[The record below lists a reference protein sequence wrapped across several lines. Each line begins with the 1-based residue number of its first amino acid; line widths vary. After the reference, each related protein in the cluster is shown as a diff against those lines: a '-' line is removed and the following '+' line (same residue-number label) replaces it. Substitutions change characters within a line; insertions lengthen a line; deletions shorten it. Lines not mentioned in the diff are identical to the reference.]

1 MNTPNSIIRNSAKAI
16 IIRDGCVLLVRVNDE
31 GGEWYVL
38 PGGGQRHGESLHET
52 VRRECLEEIGV
63 EVEVGELRLV
73 REYIP
78 KNHGTGESDGGI
90 HRVEFM
96 FECQIAPDAVPSYGA
111 KPDAHQTGILWVPL
125 VNIAA
130 YTLYPTGLAHLVC
143 EKISKLRCVYM
154 SDVA

>member
-1 MNTPNSIIRNSAKAI
+1 MIRNSAKAI

-73 REYIP
+73 REY
-78 KNHGTGESDGGI
+78 
-90 HRVEFM
+90 
-96 FECQIAPDAVPSYGA
+96 
-111 KPDAHQTGILWVPL
+111 
-125 VNIAA
+125 
-130 YTLYPTGLAHLVC
+130 
-143 EKISKLRCVYM
+143 
-154 SDVA
+154 